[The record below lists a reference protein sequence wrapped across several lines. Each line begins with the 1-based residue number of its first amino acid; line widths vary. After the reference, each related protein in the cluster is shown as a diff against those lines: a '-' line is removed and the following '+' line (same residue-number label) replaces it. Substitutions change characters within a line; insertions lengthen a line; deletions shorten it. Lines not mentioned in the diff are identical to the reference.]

1 MKKGTSKTIVLII
14 SIIAL
19 IALAAVVFKF
29 TLSKDGAV
37 TKVVEDEKKYNNEEV
52 VEEINLSIRKKYIEI
67 YNASIANSVPVDQI
81 YNSDVVL
88 EKIRQDGLID
98 VYTNIKED
106 GTKEEVKD
114 KFYIK
119 VSNLK
124 MDITSGV
131 GENGSDK
138 DIYVIEKNQETGEH
152 IVKYYNSKKEV
163 QDVGILNFT
172 PEV

>member
-106 GTKEEVKD
+106 GNKEEVKD

>member
-14 SIIAL
+14 SIIA
-19 IALAAVVFKF
+19 IMALAAVAFKL

-98 VYTNIKED
+98 VYTNIEED
-106 GTKEEVKD
+106 GTKEDVKD

-152 IVKYYNSKKEV
+152 RVKYYNNKKEV
-163 QDVGILNFT
+163 QDIGVLNFT

>member
-98 VYTNIKED
+98 VYINIKED
-106 GTKEEVKD
+106 GIKEEVKD

>member
-37 TKVVEDEKKYNNEEV
+37 TKVVEDEKKYNDEEV

-98 VYTNIKED
+98 VYTNIIED

-119 VSNLK
+119 VFNLK

-163 QDVGILNFT
+163 QDVGVLNFT

>member
-98 VYTNIKED
+98 VYTNIKKD